1 MMMVTIFTPTY
12 NRVLLLKRLYK
23 SLCNQD
29 NMNFEWVVV
38 DDGSVDDTR
47 EWIESIKKQNIFPIN
62 YIYQKNSGKHVAF
75 NRAILEAKGELFL
88 CVDSDDFLANSS
100 VVGQIIL
107 DWDKIRNDKRLAGII
122 SLKSRLDGVLLGKNF
137 PLNIKYATP
146 FELARKYHSYG
157 ERNIIYRLDYLKE
170 YSFPVFDD
178 EKFCPDSFI
187 SDALSK
193 KYYMWLKN
201 TIDVVC
207 EYQENGLS
215 NSFSKIM
222 KSNPKGFCIANM
234 QIIDMENSFKDKM
247 MNAIRYWAFKYMA
260 GDKVIKYEGKNKM
273 LVRLC
278 SLPGLLFYFYYKI
291 RL

>member
-1 MMMVTIFTPTY
+1 M
-12 NRVLLLKRLYK
+12 
-23 SLCNQD
+23 
-29 NMNFEWVVV
+29 
-38 DDGSVDDTR
+38 
-47 EWIESIKKQNIFPIN
+47 
-62 YIYQKNSGKHVAF
+62 
-75 NRAILEAKGELFL
+75 
-88 CVDSDDFLANSS
+88 ANSS

-215 NSFSKIM
+215 NTFSKIM